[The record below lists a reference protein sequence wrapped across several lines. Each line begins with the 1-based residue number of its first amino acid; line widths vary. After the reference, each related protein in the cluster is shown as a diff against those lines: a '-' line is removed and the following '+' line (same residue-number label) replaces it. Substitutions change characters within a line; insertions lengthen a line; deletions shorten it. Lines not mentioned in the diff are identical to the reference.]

1 LAFPLLSPEA
11 KGEPSM
17 ANTKE
22 DEPEMLKEILKMQEE
37 THKLVQQMAQDVRR
51 LKNELGL
58 WNVMK

>member
-1 LAFPLLSPEA
+1 
-11 KGEPSM
+11 M